1 MIMDKLWI
9 ISLILSTAHKTTSKS
24 NEKEILSIHAIQII
38 LRPRYCELTVRENAY

>member
-24 NEKEILSIHAIQII
+24 KDTFIDPRNFPII
-38 LRPRYCELTVRENAY
+38 WLQENAY